1 MGPKRKEFLKP
12 SKPKG
17 KVKAPEPQTE
27 NDFLE
32 AADEHEQ
39 AAGKWRAG
47 DAAKATRF
55 FNRAIDTYNEG
66 LKKHPQSF
74 DLAYNKANLE
84 YSLTED
90 ERILP
95 HLGSRMALLEET
107 LNSHRHATSL
117 NPTNT
122 DILFNTAQ
130 VLTSLAEAGLEDGTQ
145 EAAKT
150 PARQL
155 LEEAVD
161 IFTGCLQKQQQ
172 EYEQMQAEIAKAQA
186 SGEYQEAWEGNRSQP
201 AEAKEHDNTD
211 TDSASEGPGDWA
223 TVEEPVTP
231 TTILETCTA
240 QLGALIT
247 LLGLYTPEDLP
258 SIEKKAQDGLLTAS
272 EIIPGLINIIDAS
285 PESDDEDEPEAGP
298 TLSIGQS
305 AATEEAS
312 TSPKEDAVLAAA
324 NFQVSIAEAMYRSG
338 RSSSAQYAQQ
348 VEQTFSTLIKEAQRT
363 TAPGLAYI
371 NVGSSYADALI
382 DLASSIADSLQY
394 TESSPTFTSDLE
406 IQWTAL
412 SQAQK
417 TLTELSSA
425 PLSSLLHASRL
436 ADIFMARGDTDL
448 FRFRI
453 ATTPGA
459 KAAWANSRAV
469 VVANAGVFYRG
480 ARSYAQNAS
489 AAQTRATADAKAI
502 VAEILKEV
510 SSGSSSRKD
519 TWKGRNSDVAAVLGQ
534 MVEEGIV
541 AEENAQG
548 LLDFTTVEQ
557 TNALFKTLSRRS
569 KPAPHPFLLS
579 LLNMTDSH
587 KHSDP
592 RKKPEARLAGASDT
606 RKDAFVNL
614 LRDDSSDEDPD
625 HRSDKPGNETVSFM
639 QALRE
644 TGSKVKRLSVDLFNK
659 GIKDSDGS
667 NKGDAEN
674 GGSKT
679 I

>member
-1 MGPKRKEFLKP
+1 MLMTDR
-12 SKPKG
+12 
-17 KVKAPEPQTE
+17 
-27 NDFLE
+27 
-32 AADEHEQ
+32 
-39 AAGKWRAG
+39 
-47 DAAKATRF
+47 
-55 FNRAIDTYNEG
+55 
-66 LKKHPQSF
+66 
-74 DLAYNKANLE
+74 ANLE

-95 HLGSRMALLEET
+95 HLGSRVALLEET

-150 PARQL
+150 PARLL

-161 IFTGCLQKQQQ
+161 IFTKCLQKQQQ

-186 SGEYQEAWEGNRSQP
+186 SGEYQEAWEGERSQP
-201 AEAKEHDNTD
+201 AEAKEQDD
-211 TDSASEGPGDWA
+211 AETDSASEGPGDWA

-258 SIEKKAQDGLLTAS
+258 TIEKKAQDGLLTAS
-272 EIIPGLINIIDAS
+272 EIIPALISIIEAS
-285 PESDDEDEPEAGP
+285 PESDDEEEPEAGP
-298 TLSIGQS
+298 TLSIGQP
-305 AATEEAS
+305 AAAEEAS

-338 RSSSAQYAQQ
+338 RTTSAQYAQQ
-348 VEQTFSTLIKEAQRT
+348 VEQTFATLIKESQR
-363 TAPGLAYI
+363 ANSPGLAYI

-394 TESSPTFTSDLE
+394 TASSSTFASDLE

-425 PLSSLLHASRL
+425 PLSSMLHASRL
-436 ADIFMARGDTDL
+436 ADIFLARGDTEL

-453 ATTPGA
+453 AVTPGA
-459 KAAWANSRAV
+459 KPAWANSKAV

-480 ARSYAQNAS
+480 ARSYAQNAGV
-489 AAQTRATADAKAI
+489 AQTRAAADAKSI

-510 SSGSSSRKD
+510 SSGSNVRKD
-519 TWKGRNSDVAAVLGQ
+519 TWKGRSADVAAVLGQ

-548 LLDFTTVEQ
+548 LLDFTE
-557 TNALFKTLSRRS
+557 
-569 KPAPHPFLLS
+569 
-579 LLNMTDSH
+579 
-587 KHSDP
+587 
-592 RKKPEARLAGASDT
+592 
-606 RKDAFVNL
+606 
-614 LRDDSSDEDPD
+614 
-625 HRSDKPGNETVSFM
+625 
-639 QALRE
+639 
-644 TGSKVKRLSVDLFNK
+644 
-659 GIKDSDGS
+659 
-667 NKGDAEN
+667 
-674 GGSKT
+674 
-679 I
+679 

>member
-12 SKPKG
+12 GKPKG
-17 KVKAPEPQTE
+17 KLKAPEPQTE

-55 FNRAIDTYNEG
+55 FKRAIDTYNEG
-66 LKKHPQSF
+66 LKRHPQSF
-74 DLAYNKANLE
+74 DLAYNKLASIFQIHSKSSLTLDRANLE

-95 HLGSRMALLEET
+95 HLGSRVALLEET

-117 NPTNT
+117 NSTNT

-130 VLTSLAEAGLEDGTQ
+130 VLTSLAEAALEDGTQ
-145 EAAKT
+145 EAAQT
-150 PARQL
+150 SARQL
-155 LEEAVD
+155 LEDAVD

-172 EYEQMQAEIAKAQA
+172 EYEQMQADIAKAQA
-186 SGEYQEAWEGNRSQP
+186 SGEYQEAWEGSRSQP
-201 AEAKEHDNTD
+201 VKIKEEDDVD

-258 SIEKKAQDGLLTAS
+258 SIEKKAQDGLMTAS
-272 EIIPGLINIIDAS
+272 EIIPALISIIDAS
-285 PESDDEDEPEAGP
+285 PESDDEDEPEAVP

-305 AATEEAS
+305 AAAEEAS

-338 RSSSAQYAQQ
+338 RSSSAQYAGQ
-348 VEQTFSTLIKEAQRT
+348 VEQTFSALVKETQGAA
-363 TAPGLAYI
+363 APGLAYI

-394 TESSPTFTSDLE
+394 TASSPTFASDLE

-412 SQAQK
+412 TQAQK
-417 TLTELSSA
+417 LLTELSSA
-425 PLSSLLHASRL
+425 PLSTLLHASRL
-436 ADIFMARGDTDL
+436 ADIFLARGDTEL

-453 ATTPGA
+453 AVTPGA
-459 KAAWANSRAV
+459 KAAWANSKAV

-480 ARSYAQNAS
+480 ARSYAQNAG

-502 VAEILKEV
+502 IAEILKEV
-510 SSGSSSRKD
+510 SSGSGARKD
-519 TWKGRNSDVAAVLGQ
+519 TWKGRSSDVAAVLGQ

-548 LLDFTTVEQ
+548 LLDFT
-557 TNALFKTLSRRS
+557 
-569 KPAPHPFLLS
+569 
-579 LLNMTDSH
+579 
-587 KHSDP
+587 
-592 RKKPEARLAGASDT
+592 G
-606 RKDAFVNL
+606 
-614 LRDDSSDEDPD
+614 
-625 HRSDKPGNETVSFM
+625 
-639 QALRE
+639 
-644 TGSKVKRLSVDLFNK
+644 
-659 GIKDSDGS
+659 
-667 NKGDAEN
+667 
-674 GGSKT
+674 
-679 I
+679 

>member
-12 SKPKG
+12 GKPKG
-17 KVKAPEPQTE
+17 KLKAPEPQTE

-55 FNRAIDTYNEG
+55 FKRAIDTYNEG

-90 ERILP
+90 DRILP
-95 HLGSRMALLEET
+95 HLGSRVALLEET

-117 NPTNT
+117 NSTNT

-130 VLTSLAEAGLEDGTQ
+130 VLTSLAEAALEDGTQ

-186 SGEYQEAWEGNRSQP
+186 SGEYQEAWEGSISQP
-201 AEAKEHDNTD
+201 ASTKEDDDVD

-247 LLGLYTPEDLP
+247 LLGLYTPEDLY
-258 SIEKKAQDGLLTAS
+258 SIEKKAQDGLMTAS
-272 EIIPGLINIIDAS
+272 EIIPALISIIDAS
-285 PESDDEDEPEAGP
+285 PELDDEDEPESGP

-305 AATEEAS
+305 AAAEEAS

-338 RSSSAQYAQQ
+338 RSSSVQYAGQ
-348 VEQTFSTLIKEAQRT
+348 VEQTFSALVKETQGA

-394 TESSPTFTSDLE
+394 TASSPTFASDLE

-412 SQAQK
+412 TQAQK
-417 TLTELSSA
+417 ILTELSSA
-425 PLSSLLHASRL
+425 PLSTLLHASRL
-436 ADIFMARGDTDL
+436 ADIFLARGDTEL

-453 ATTPGA
+453 AVTPGA
-459 KAAWANSRAV
+459 KAAWANSKAV

-480 ARSYAQNAS
+480 ARSYAQNAG

-502 VAEILKEV
+502 IAEVLKEV
-510 SSGSSSRKD
+510 SSESGTMKD
-519 TWKGRNSDVAAVLGQ
+519 TWKGRSSDVAAVLGQ

-541 AEENAQG
+541 GEENAQG
-548 LLDFTTVEQ
+548 LLDFT
-557 TNALFKTLSRRS
+557 
-569 KPAPHPFLLS
+569 
-579 LLNMTDSH
+579 
-587 KHSDP
+587 
-592 RKKPEARLAGASDT
+592 G
-606 RKDAFVNL
+606 
-614 LRDDSSDEDPD
+614 
-625 HRSDKPGNETVSFM
+625 
-639 QALRE
+639 
-644 TGSKVKRLSVDLFNK
+644 
-659 GIKDSDGS
+659 
-667 NKGDAEN
+667 
-674 GGSKT
+674 
-679 I
+679 

>member
-1 MGPKRKEFLKP
+1 MGPKRKDFMKP
-12 SKPKG
+12 GKPKG
-17 KVKAPEPQTE
+17 KLKAPEPQTE

-95 HLGSRMALLEET
+95 HLGSRTALLEET
-107 LNSHRHATSL
+107 LNSHRHAISL

-150 PARQL
+150 PARTL

-161 IFTGCLQKQQQ
+161 IFTGCLQKQQK
-172 EYEQMQAEIAKAQA
+172 EYEQMQADIAKAQA
-186 SGEYQEAWEGNRSQP
+186 SGEYQEAWEGDRPQP
-201 AEAKEHDNTD
+201 AETKEQDD
-211 TDSASEGPGDWA
+211 TDAASLSSEGPGDWA

-231 TTILETCTA
+231 LTILETCTA

-247 LLGLYTPEDLP
+247 LLGLYTPDDLP
-258 SIEKKAQDGLLTAS
+258 SIEKKAQDGLLTAT
-272 EIIPGLINIIDAS
+272 ETIPTLISLIDAS
-285 PESDDEDEPEAGP
+285 PESDSEDEPVAGP

-305 AATEEAS
+305 SSAEEAS
-312 TSPKEDAVLAAA
+312 TTPKEDAVLAAA
-324 NFQVSIAEAMYRSG
+324 NFQASIAEAMYRSG
-338 RSSSAQYAQQ
+338 RSTSTQYAQQ
-348 VEQTFSTLIKEAQRT
+348 VEQTFAALIKESQGSNN
-363 TAPGLAYI
+363 PGLAYVNI
-371 NVGSSYADALI
+371 RSSYADALI
-382 DLASSIADSLQY
+382 DLASSIADSVQY
-394 TESSPTFTSDLE
+394 TASSPTFVSDLE

-425 PLSSLLHASRL
+425 PLSAMLSASRL
-436 ADIFMARGDTDL
+436 ADMFLARGDTEL

-453 ATTPGA
+453 AITPGA
-459 KAAWANSRAV
+459 KAAWANSKAV

-480 ARSYAQNAS
+480 ARSYAQNAG

-510 SSGSSSRKD
+510 SSGSKARKEN
-519 TWKGRNSDVAAVLGQ
+519 WNGRSADVAAVLGQ
-534 MVEEGIV
+534 MVEEGII

-548 LLDFTTVEQ
+548 LLGFTE
-557 TNALFKTLSRRS
+557 
-569 KPAPHPFLLS
+569 
-579 LLNMTDSH
+579 
-587 KHSDP
+587 
-592 RKKPEARLAGASDT
+592 
-606 RKDAFVNL
+606 
-614 LRDDSSDEDPD
+614 
-625 HRSDKPGNETVSFM
+625 
-639 QALRE
+639 
-644 TGSKVKRLSVDLFNK
+644 
-659 GIKDSDGS
+659 
-667 NKGDAEN
+667 
-674 GGSKT
+674 
-679 I
+679 